1 MFTPLPPQRQHA
13 LVRGWYVAAL
23 LGYITGVDGVDGA
36 EAQPQ
41 VWTRDG
47 WLAFPSPLLGDP
59 VYLRKD
65 VLPALLESV
74 GLCFLDVNREQTET
88 TKAYARLIELGDG
101 APTPYVEL
109 RRWLESGER
118 PKGEGETPALGARL
132 QERMASGEAQKG
144 DDAAPAANAPALGRC
159 AAALAE
165 LAVPVKTYT
174 AVLADEPA
182 PTNFTP
188 DRRWEIASLVL
199 KSLAELTKFISDQ
212 EAGLALGEHGEDEGY

>member
-1 MFTPLPPQRQHA
+1 
-13 LVRGWYVAAL
+13 
-23 LGYITGVDGVDGA
+23 
-36 EAQPQ
+36 
-41 VWTRDG
+41 
-47 WLAFPSPLLGDP
+47 
-59 VYLRKD
+59 
-65 VLPALLESV
+65 
-74 GLCFLDVNREQTET
+74 
-88 TKAYARLIELGDG
+88 
-101 APTPYVEL
+101 VEL